1 MLQVSIANHDGLS
14 GAFVLKLAE
23 HGVFV
28 ASLGILLLL
37 VFEPSTDVP
46 EVNKLIVNED
56 PLQRL
61 ERYRNRVLLFGFRFI

>member
-1 MLQVSIANHDGLS
+1 M
-14 GAFVLKLAE
+14 LKLAE

-61 ERYRNRVLLFGFRFI
+61 ECYRNRVLLFGFRFI